1 MKKKWQDWEN
11 HSFWPHLKKHTFSN
25 SILTAKGWLK
35 MVSIEIVKILFY
47 FTYNENSFCV
57 KLICTHLYALCEKSL
72 ISPSEWRT
80 AVFVCGSITR
90 ANNNT
95 SPHRRGLS
103 FVYLDLT
110 FVSSFS
116 VQHDEDLR
124 CTKIFAIGIKFA
136 FGSTTCSTVCDLLLI
151 I

>member
-1 MKKKWQDWEN
+1 
-11 HSFWPHLKKHTFSN
+11 
-25 SILTAKGWLK
+25 

-47 FTYNENSFCV
+47 FTYHENLFFV
-57 KLICTHLYALCEKSL
+57 KLICRNLYALCEKSL
-72 ISPSEWRT
+72 FSQSEWRT

-116 VQHDEDLR
+116 VQYDEDLGCDAR
-124 CTKIFAIGIKFA
+124 FAIGIKFA
-136 FGSTTCSTVCDLLLI
+136 FGSTICSTICDLLLI